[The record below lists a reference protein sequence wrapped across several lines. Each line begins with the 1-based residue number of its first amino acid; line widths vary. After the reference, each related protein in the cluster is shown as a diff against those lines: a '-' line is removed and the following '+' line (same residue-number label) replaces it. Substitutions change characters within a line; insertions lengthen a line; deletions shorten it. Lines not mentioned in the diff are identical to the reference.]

1 MEGKLE
7 KQPNARQRSQENT
20 RTMLIEAAAHLFAK
34 KGSTRTTTKSIAE
47 AAGVAVGTVYLHF
60 SDKDGLLKEVLKAA
74 LSRLKLELGKLPSP
88 GSQGE
93 TIVRAKMEGLAAFT
107 QRYPDLAA
115 VLFDSSNLSTPSGRE
130 AHNFLLKSQENG
142 LMAGISAGYYRG
154 DIHSGLAAR
163 AMVGVLVEILGWW
176 GRNPEAVS
184 KTEVV
189 ETLTLLRLK
198 GLNPDRD

>member
-1 MEGKLE
+1 MEGKRE
-7 KQPNARQRSQENT
+7 KLPNARQRSQENT
-20 RTMLIEAAAHLFAK
+20 RTILLETAAHLFAQ
-34 KGSTRTTTKSIAE
+34 KGSTKTTTKSVAQ

-60 SDKDGLLKEVLKAA
+60 QDKDGLLKEVLKTA
-74 LSRLKLELGKLPSP
+74 LGRLKLELGKLPGP
-88 GSQGE
+88 GPDGE
-93 TIVRAKMEGLAAFT
+93 SVVRTKMEGLASFT

-115 VLFDSSNLSTPSGRE
+115 VLFDSTNLSTPPGRE

-154 DIHSGLAAR
+154 DIHSGLASR

-176 GRNPEAVS
+176 GRNPDSVS

-189 ETLTLLRLK
+189 ETLTVLRLN
-198 GLNPDRD
+198 GLSPVA

>member
-7 KQPNARQRSQENT
+7 KQPNARQRSQEKT
-20 RTMLIEAAAHLFAK
+20 RTMLLEAAAHLFAQ
-34 KGSTRTTTKSIAE
+34 KGSTKTTTKSIAQ
-47 AAGVAVGTVYLHF
+47 AAGVSVGTVYLHF

-74 LSRLKLELGKLPSP
+74 LSRLKLELGKLPVS

-93 TIVRAKMEGLAAFT
+93 TVVRTKMEGLAAFT

-154 DIHSGLAAR
+154 DIHSGLASR

-176 GRNPEAVS
+176 GRNPESVS

-189 ETLTLLRLK
+189 ETLTVLRLK